1 MIGIRDLT
9 KPWYVWRP
17 WQLARRVH
25 RKWMGP
31 PDGYRILRVAWG
43 VSLRA
48 DARMVIGQSIQTTG
62 IYDLA
67 VTETLA
73 RLIRAGDTVV
83 DAGAHVGY
91 MTTLAGLAAGPT
103 GHVTS
108 WEPHPELFKVLE
120 RNIADVSAGHRIAR
134 ITLRN
139 AALAGTRGTAELAI
153 PDDAPTN
160 DAMCYLARAERP
172 STRSIPV
179 TVETIDDVLGATPI
193 AVMKLD
199 VEGAEM
205 NVLAG
210 ASAALAAGRIRHI
223 VFEEHNG
230 PASDVVK
237 LLRSRGYE
245 IFAIGWS
252 LRGPTFGPADGRKL
266 IEAHEAPSY
275 LATLAPAEVRD
286 RFSKPGWT
294 TLSRRFARGARRP

>member
-1 MIGIRDLT
+1 
-9 KPWYVWRP
+9 
-17 WQLARRVH
+17 
-25 RKWMGP
+25 MGP

-48 DARMVIGQSIQTTG
+48 DARMVVGHSIQTTG

-67 VTETLA
+67 VTEALA

-120 RNIADVSAGHRIAR
+120 RNVADVSARRRIAR

-179 TVETIDDVLGATPI
+179 TVETIDDVLGATPV

-205 NVLAG
+205 DVLAG

-266 IEAHEAPSY
+266 IEAHEPPSY

-294 TLSRRFARGARRP
+294 TLSRRFARGGRRP

>member
-31 PDGYRILRVAWG
+31 PDGYRLLRVAWG

-48 DARMVIGQSIQTTG
+48 DARMVIGHSIQTTG

-67 VTETLA
+67 VTEALA

-120 RNIADVSAGHRIAR
+120 RNIADVSAGHRIA
-134 ITLRN
+134 
-139 AALAGTRGTAELAI
+139 
-153 PDDAPTN
+153 PDH
-160 DAMCYLARAERP
+160 
-172 STRSIPV
+172 
-179 TVETIDDVLGATPI
+179 VE
-193 AVMKLD
+193 KRR
-199 VEGAEM
+199 
-205 NVLAG
+205 
-210 ASAALAAGRIRHI
+210 AGRHPRH
-223 VFEEHNG
+223 
-230 PASDVVK
+230 
-237 LLRSRGYE
+237 
-245 IFAIGWS
+245 
-252 LRGPTFGPADGRKL
+252 GR
-266 IEAHEAPSY
+266 AGDP
-275 LATLAPAEVRD
+275 
-286 RFSKPGWT
+286 
-294 TLSRRFARGARRP
+294 

>member
-1 MIGIRDLT
+1 MIGISDLT

-25 RKWMGP
+25 RKWMSP

-43 VSLRA
+43 VSLRV
-48 DARMVIGQSIQTTG
+48 DARTVIGHSIQTTG

-67 VTETLA
+67 VTEALA

-108 WEPHPELFKVLE
+108 WEPHPELFRVLE
-120 RNIADVSAGHRIAR
+120 RNVADVSAGYRIAR
-134 ITLRN
+134 IRLRN
-139 AALAGTRGTAELAI
+139 AALASTRGTADLAI

-160 DAMCYLARAERP
+160 DGMCYLARTERP

-179 TVETIDDVLGATPI
+179 TVETIDDGLGATPV

-210 ASAALAAGRIRHI
+210 ASAALAASRIRHI
-223 VFEEHNG
+223 C
-230 PASDVVK
+230 
-237 LLRSRGYE
+237 
-245 IFAIGWS
+245 
-252 LRGPTFGPADGRKL
+252 
-266 IEAHEAPSY
+266 
-275 LATLAPAEVRD
+275 VR
-286 RFSKPGWT
+286 R
-294 TLSRRFARGARRP
+294 A